1 MIYGLY
7 YPGKIAKSINKFTEN
22 CMRKLNNFLIIIFIF
37 AFISASVGAADN
49 QIIVKGDWGK
59 KPDQL
64 GISLLAPGVMPTA
77 PFMGIGG
84 YDVSS
89 DGRLFVADSVNRQ
102 IKTFQGKEW
111 RETMINAQA
120 LGEVC
125 FSDNKL
131 YLISKNPD
139 GIMVFDTASEKIE
152 KQIKVSFK
160 SPGRI
165 ACLDKDL
172 LAVEELGGGV
182 WLVKGDKSTLH
193 PAVALQACGN
203 QNAVYGLQKDLLGE
217 NLQIIKAEI
226 SKEAQEPE
234 VIHLIENETRTVFA
248 RLAGLIGNDPV
259 IITVS
264 ENDPVNLKFTRVG
277 AENKSIS
284 LPALDG
290 PYLISSWKLCSDGSL
305 YGFSGHASEGFKF
318 IKSGKNF
325 RP

>member
-1 MIYGLY
+1 
-7 YPGKIAKSINKFTEN
+7 
-22 CMRKLNNFLIIIFIF
+22 MRKLNNFLIIIFTF
-37 AFISASVGAADN
+37 AFISATVCAADS

-59 KPDQL
+59 KSDQL

-84 YDVSS
+84 YDVSP

-102 IKTFQGKEW
+102 IKSFQGREW
-111 RETMINAQA
+111 RETMVNAQA

-125 FSDNKL
+125 FFKNKL

-139 GIMVFDTASEKIE
+139 GVIVFDTAGEKIE
-152 KQIKVSFK
+152 KQIKVPFK

-165 ACLDKDL
+165 ACLDRDL
-172 LAVEELGGGV
+172 IVVEELAGGI
-182 WLVKGDKSTLH
+182 WLIKGDKATMH
-193 PAVALQACGN
+193 PAIALQACGN
-203 QNAVYGLQKDLLGE
+203 QNAVFGLQKDLLGE
-217 NLQIIKAEI
+217 NFQIIKAEI

-234 VIHLIENETRTVFA
+234 VISLIENENRTVFA
-248 RLAGLIGNDPV
+248 RLAGLIDNDPV

-264 ENDPVNLKFTRVG
+264 ENDPANLKFSLIG

-305 YGFSGHASEGFKF
+305 YGFSGHASEGFKI